1 MTLATKRVSGR
12 KFQARKYFSKKCK
25 DFTTACLFIIR
36 RTRTIPSSTMNAQPH
51 YTTAAELA
59 LDEQFRA
66 FVLHPSKERSDFW
79 SAWQNALPNDQE
91 RRRTLM
97 EDAERLVLALRPVQP
112 DVPEGAQEL
121 VWQRIES
128 RINVLAGST
137 SHISSEP
144 IQAPERARVFDL
156 FATPGKHV
164 RYRRTYMWA
173 AAALLALAV
182 GIGIFRQ
189 SDVLAP
195 ADVLVATSDGGGR
208 STVSLP
214 DGSVVIV
221 GERSELSYSTA
232 MMRDSSVREV
242 RVCGEA
248 FFRVKKTSRDGQAVK
263 FRVKTDCA
271 LIEVLGTE
279 FNVNTRGNQTAVVL
293 QEGKV
298 RILSLDGATELAVL
312 HPGERFEIGKAGT
325 SSTRTVQ
332 TEAYTSWKDGKIFFD
347 ALPMSEVASIL
358 QNSHGITIR
367 FADSTLVNTRFSGG
381 VPSDNLPLLQD
392 VLRETF
398 NARVEMHHDTLTLY
412 AR

>member
-1 MTLATKRVSGR
+1 
-12 KFQARKYFSKKCK
+12 
-25 DFTTACLFIIR
+25 
-36 RTRTIPSSTMNAQPH
+36 MNAQAH

-66 FVLHPSKERSDFW
+66 FVLHPNKERSDFW
-79 SAWQNALPNDQE
+79 SAWQNAVPNDQE

-137 SHISSEP
+137 LPGSTLPGSTLPGSTLPGSTAHISSEP
-144 IQAPERARVFDL
+144 IQAPLQTAQKARVFDL

-182 GIGIFRQ
+182 GIGVFRQ
-189 SDVLAP
+189 NDVLAP
-195 ADVLVATSDGGGR
+195 ADVLVATSDDGGR

-242 RVCGEA
+242 SVRGEV

-263 FRVKTDCA
+263 FRVKTGVA

-279 FNVNTRGNQTAVVL
+279 FNVNTRNNQTAVVL

-367 FADSTLVNTRFSGG
+367 FADSNLVNMRFSGG
-381 VPSDNLPLLQD
+381 IPSDNLPLLQD

>member
-1 MTLATKRVSGR
+1 
-12 KFQARKYFSKKCK
+12 
-25 DFTTACLFIIR
+25 
-36 RTRTIPSSTMNAQPH
+36 MNAQAH

-79 SAWQNALPNDQE
+79 SAWQHAVPNDQE
-91 RRRTLM
+91 RRRILM
-97 EDAERLVLALRPVQP
+97 QEAERLVLALRPVQP

-128 RINVLAGST
+128 RINALSGSTLSFST

-144 IQAPERARVFDL
+144 IQAPQMVQAPHKARVFDL

-164 RYRRTYMWA
+164 RYRRAYMWA
-173 AAALLALAV
+173 VAALLVVAV

-189 SDVLAP
+189 SDVFAP

-208 STVSLP
+208 STISLP

-242 RVCGEA
+242 RVRGEA
-248 FFRVKKTSRDGQAVK
+248 FFHVKKTARDGQAVK
-263 FRVKTDCA
+263 FRVKTDFA

-279 FNVNTRGNQTAVVL
+279 FNVNTRNNQTAVVL

-298 RILSLDGATELAVL
+298 RILSPDGATELAIL
-312 HPGERFEIGKAGT
+312 RPGERFEIGEAGK

-367 FADSTLVNTRFSGG
+367 FADSSLVNMRFSGG
-381 VPSDNLPLLQD
+381 IPSDNLPLLQD

>member
-1 MTLATKRVSGR
+1 
-12 KFQARKYFSKKCK
+12 
-25 DFTTACLFIIR
+25 
-36 RTRTIPSSTMNAQPH
+36 MNAQAH

-79 SAWQNALPNDQE
+79 SAWQNAVPNDQE
-91 RRRTLM
+91 RRRILM
-97 EDAERLVLALRPVQP
+97 QEAERLVLALRPVQP

-128 RINVLAGST
+128 RINALSGSA

-144 IQAPERARVFDL
+144 IQAPQMVQAPHKARVFDL
-156 FATPGKHV
+156 FATPGKHL
-164 RYRRTYMWA
+164 RYQRAYMWA
-173 AAALLALAV
+173 AAALLVVAV
-182 GIGIFRQ
+182 GIGVFRQ
-189 SDVLAP
+189 SDVFAP

-208 STVSLP
+208 STISLP

-242 RVCGEA
+242 RVRGEA
-248 FFRVKKTSRDGQAVK
+248 FFHVKKTARDGQAVK
-263 FRVKTDCA
+263 FRVKTDFA

-279 FNVNTRGNQTAVVL
+279 FNVNTRNNQTAVVL

-298 RILSLDGATELAVL
+298 RILSPNGATELAIL
-312 HPGERFEIGKAGT
+312 RPGERFEIGEAGK

-367 FADSTLVNTRFSGG
+367 FADSSLVNMRFSGG
-381 VPSDNLPLLQD
+381 IPSDNLPLLQD

>member
-1 MTLATKRVSGR
+1 
-12 KFQARKYFSKKCK
+12 
-25 DFTTACLFIIR
+25 
-36 RTRTIPSSTMNAQPH
+36 MNAQAH

-66 FVLHPSKERSDFW
+66 FVLHPSKDRSDFW
-79 SAWQNALPNDQE
+79 SAWQNAVPNDQE
-91 RRRTLM
+91 RRRILM
-97 EDAERLVLALRPVQP
+97 QEAERLVLALRPVQP

-121 VWQRIES
+121 VWQHIES
-128 RINVLAGST
+128 RINALSGST
-137 SHISSEP
+137 LSFSASHISSEP
-144 IQAPERARVFDL
+144 VQAPHKARVFDL

-164 RYRRTYMWA
+164 RYRRAYMWA
-173 AAALLALAV
+173 AAALLVVAV
-182 GIGIFRQ
+182 GIGVFRQ
-189 SDVLAP
+189 SDVFAP

-208 STVSLP
+208 STISLP

-242 RVCGEA
+242 RVRGEA
-248 FFRVKKTSRDGQAVK
+248 FFHVKKTARDGQAVK
-263 FRVKTDCA
+263 FRVKTDFA

-279 FNVNTRGNQTAVVL
+279 FNVNTRNNQTAVVL

-298 RILSLDGATELAVL
+298 RILSPDGATELAIL
-312 HPGERFEIGKAGT
+312 RPGERFEIGEAGK

-367 FADSTLVNTRFSGG
+367 FADSSLVNMRFSGG
-381 VPSDNLPLLQD
+381 IPSDNLPLLQD

>member
-1 MTLATKRVSGR
+1 
-12 KFQARKYFSKKCK
+12 
-25 DFTTACLFIIR
+25 
-36 RTRTIPSSTMNAQPH
+36 MNVQPH
-51 YTTAAELA
+51 HTTHFTTAAELA

-79 SAWQNALPNDQE
+79 LAWQKALPNDQE

-128 RINVLAGST
+128 HIAKQNQEANQTPQKARI
-137 SHISSEP
+137 
-144 IQAPERARVFDL
+144 FDL

-189 SDVLAP
+189 SDVFAP

-242 RVCGEA
+242 SVRGEA

-263 FRVKTDCA
+263 FRVKTDFA
-271 LIEVLGTE
+271 RIEVLGTE

-298 RILSLDGATELAVL
+298 RILSPDGATELAVL
-312 HPGERFEIGKAGT
+312 HPGERFEIGEAGK

-367 FADSTLVNTRFSGG
+367 FADSNLVNMRFSGG
-381 VPSDNLPLLQD
+381 IPSDNLPLLQD

-398 NARVEMHHDTLTLY
+398 NVRVEMRHDTLTLY